1 MHTIRLTQVHTSLQ
15 PSLPCYLTDTKLN
28 DPKSHFSVEIQINS
42 FPVNNCREEELV
54 LLLVVVFCFV
64 CLFVVYG
71 GPIPVVCWVYDH
83 DVSIN
88 FV

>member
-1 MHTIRLTQVHTSLQ
+1 MTL
-15 PSLPCYLTDTKLN
+15 
-28 DPKSHFSVEIQINS
+28 KSHFSVEIQINS

-54 LLLVVVFCFV
+54 LLLLLVVVVVVVVVVAVVVVVVVVFCFV

-83 DVSIN
+83 DV
-88 FV
+88 